1 VGLACVL
8 TALGLGGG
16 TAGAQLP
23 ELPRTDPLLDQ
34 PVRRLAEPVRQVAEP
49 LQLGESV
56 RQVAE
61 PVRQVAE
68 PLQLD
73 EPVERLV
80 EPLQRMLNEPLPSP
94 LEEVVRDSPLEPV
107 RAEVR
112 RIVGSPGGGVP
123 GEDPTG
129 DGLPRGGSSA
139 GGNPPASDAGAGSP
153 ASPVTHQLSPG
164 GEGGA
169 GSGRTFRGGSGGA
182 DAGGGSSSARTGG
195 DGRADRT
202 SGADDRGTDAD
213 SAGSGSGD
221 APDSAPEAERT
232 AGRGDAPSTQEDD
245 DGPIARTVERIVEVV
260 PSFVWVALGV
270 LSLLALALFARSHVD
285 RRRAR
290 ALRRERERLLRD
302 MGLLER
308 VLLPRVPE
316 RMGDLAV
323 SVAYRPAAGPAAGG
337 DFYDVFELSGGR
349 VGLFVGD
356 VSGHG
361 REALES
367 TSSLRPALRGHLEA
381 GLSPRAALA
390 SAGRA
395 AGIDPSGRFTTALV
409 AVHDP
414 ASGTLTYAQAGHP
427 PPVLVGPGVHEPITV
442 TSSAPIGVG
451 LRTGKRQTTVPLP
464 RGASACFV
472 TDGLLEARAGD
483 TLLGREWLE
492 RVVSAFGPLDS
503 AEALLDRVFESADV
517 VSDDM
522 TACLVRAVDGPSAP
536 GPRIEELELA
546 PDDVGAPA
554 PGRFLEACG
563 VPAEAVEDV
572 LVEAR
577 RLVQQAGKALLTVT
591 IDGGG
596 ASVTVTAPTREA
608 LATT

>member
-1 VGLACVL
+1 ML
-8 TALGLGGG
+8 TGLGLFGG

-23 ELPRTDPLLDQ
+23 ELPRTDPPLDQ
-34 PVRRLAEPVRQVAEP
+34 PVRQLAEPVRQVAEP
-49 LQLGESV
+49 LQLGE
-56 RQVAE
+56 

-73 EPVERLV
+73 EPVGRLV
-80 EPLQRMLNEPLPSP
+80 EPLQRIVQEPLPGP
-94 LEEVVRDSPLEPV
+94 LEEVVQESPLEPV

-112 RIVGSPGGGVP
+112 RIVGNPGGGVP
-123 GEDPTG
+123 GEDPVG
-129 DGLPRGGSSA
+129 DRLPRGGSSA
-139 GGNPPASDAGAGSP
+139 GESPSASDAAAGTP
-153 ASPVTHQLSPG
+153 ASPVSQASPG

-169 GSGRTFRGGSGGA
+169 GPGRTFRGGSGGA
-182 DAGGGSSSARTGG
+182 DAGGGSSNARAGG

-202 SGADDRGTDAD
+202 SGTDDRGTDAD

-221 APDSAPEAERT
+221 TPESAPATERT
-232 AGRGDAPSTQEDD
+232 AGRGEASPTREDN
-245 DGPIARTVERIVEVV
+245 DGPITRTVERIVEVV
-260 PSFVWVALGV
+260 PGFIWVALGV
-270 LSLLALALFARSHVD
+270 LALLALALFARSHVD

-427 PPVLVGPGVHEPITV
+427 PPVLVGPGAHEPITV
-442 TSSAPIGVG
+442 ASSAPIGVG
-451 LRTGKRQTTVPLP
+451 LRTGKRQTTVSLP

-472 TDGLLEARAGD
+472 TDGLLEARAED
-483 TLLGREWLE
+483 TLLGREWLQS
-492 RVVSAFGPLDS
+492 VVAAFGPLDS
-503 AEALLDRVFESADV
+503 AEALLDRVFDAADLTA
-517 VSDDM
+517 DDM
-522 TACLVRAVDGPSAP
+522 TACLIRAVDGPSAA

-546 PDDVGAPA
+546 SDDVGAPA

-577 RLVQQAGKALLTVT
+577 RLVQQAGKALLTVR

>member
-1 VGLACVL
+1 ML

-23 ELPRTDPLLDQ
+23 ELPRTEPLPLLDD
-34 PVRRLAEPVRQVAEP
+34 PVH
-49 LQLGESV
+49 
-56 RQVAE
+56 
-61 PVRQVAE
+61 
-68 PLQLD
+68 
-73 EPVERLV
+73 RLV
-80 EPLQRMLNEPLPSP
+80 EPVPQLGEPVRHLVEPIQQIVQAPLPSP
-94 LEEVVRDSPLEPV
+94 LEEVVQDSPVAPV
-107 RAEVR
+107 REEVR
-112 RIVGSPGGGVP
+112 EVVGRPASAVPGGDLTGDRLPSNGPPGGG
-123 GEDPTG
+123 
-129 DGLPRGGSSA
+129 
-139 GGNPPASDAGAGSP
+139 GNPSASGAGAGSP
-153 ASPVTHQLSPG
+153 TSPVSQASPG
-164 GEGGA
+164 GERGA

-182 DAGGGSSSARTGG
+182 DAGGGSSSARARE
-195 DGRADRT
+195 DERANRT
-202 SGADDRGTDAD
+202 SGADDRGRETG

-221 APDSAPEAERT
+221 ALDSAPATERT
-232 AGRGDAPSTQEDD
+232 AGRGDASSTLEDN

-260 PSFVWVALGV
+260 PGFVWVALGG

-290 ALRRERERLLRD
+290 SLRRERERLLRD

-427 PPVLVGPGVHEPITV
+427 PPVLVGPGAHEPITV

-451 LRTGKRQTTVPLP
+451 LRTGKRQTTVPLS

-472 TDGLLEARAGD
+472 TDGLLEARAGHG
-483 TLLGREWLE
+483 LLGREWLK
-492 RVVSAFGPLDS
+492 RVVAAFGPLDS

-517 VSDDM
+517 AADDM
-522 TACLVRAVDGPSAP
+522 TACLVRAVDGPSAA

-546 PDDVGAPA
+546 QDDVGAPA

-563 VPAEAVEDV
+563 VPAEAVEDL

-577 RLVQQAGKALLTVT
+577 RLVQQAGKALVTVT